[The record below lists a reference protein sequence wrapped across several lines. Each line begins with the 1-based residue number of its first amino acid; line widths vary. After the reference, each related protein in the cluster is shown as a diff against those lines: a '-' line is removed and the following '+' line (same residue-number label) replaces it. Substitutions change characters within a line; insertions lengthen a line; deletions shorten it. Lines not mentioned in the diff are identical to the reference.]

1 MKQYNLMTNPK
12 TEYSN
17 REKFTDKYGGT
28 NNECY
33 TPEIAIHPLL
43 PFLDK
48 SKIIWDCAYGTGRLA
63 EHFRKQGFKV
73 IGADE
78 DFLGSDWDDECYDI
92 IITNPPYSLKDEFL
106 EKAFKI
112 GKPFAFLLPL
122 TTLEGIRRGKLFMTN
137 GLQMIIPNRRINFE
151 IPSGKKSAWFPTA
164 WFCWGLNLPKDL
176 NFVELK

>member
-1 MKQYNLMTNPK
+1 MTNPK

-48 SKIIWDCAYGTGRLA
+48 SKTIWDCAYGTGRLA

-78 DFLGSDWDDECYDI
+78 DFLGSDWDDESYDI
-92 IITNPPYSLKDEFL
+92 MITNPPYSLKDEFL

-112 GKPFAFLLPL
+112 GKPFVINNLPRL
-122 TTLEGIRRGKLFMTN
+122 IPSKVVKGNRKAN

-164 WFCWGLNLPKDL
+164 WFTWGLNLPKDL